1 MENSPVFQNPKSGSI
16 KVSGTCQIVDA
27 EGNVLETITD
37 PKFCGCGLSQDKPF
51 CDKSHANYVS
61 IVTRILEDARKTV
74 QAVTPM
80 GVWYQRAFE
89 IRKRSLEN
97 RLATGEN
104 LLGVKFGGALVKSD
118 TDEKRYE
125 GIFGYLTDAMQIH
138 EKLDLSRLIHPL
150 AEAEVVFKLAK
161 DLDREITL
169 AEVPEYVSEV
179 AAGIEVFDCRYGAID
194 AYIDD
199 AIADNACAG
208 AFAIGSWKKAADID
222 FSNAEISIF
231 ENGELNQRVP
241 ASAIAGNPW
250 VAVVNASKKL
260 SDAGVV
266 LTAGLI
272 IFSGSA
278 TTGIAMQ
285 AGKYRVEISG
295 LGEVSFEAN

>member
-1 MENSPVFQNPKSGSI
+1 MENSQVFQNPKSGSI
-16 KVSGTCQIVDA
+16 KVSGTCQIVDV
-27 EGNVLETITD
+27 EGNIIKTVTD

-61 IVTRILEDARKTV
+61 IVTRMLEDARVTV
-74 QAVTPM
+74 QPISPV

-89 IRKRSLEN
+89 IRKRLLEN
-97 RLATGEN
+97 RLAKGEK
-104 LLGVKFGGALVKSD
+104 LVGVKFGGALLKSE
-118 TDEKRYE
+118 TEEKRYE
-125 GIFGYLTDAMQIH
+125 GIFGYLTDAMRIH
-138 EKLDLSRLIHPL
+138 ENLDLSKLIHPL
-150 AEAEVVFKLAK
+150 AEAEVVFKLSK

-169 AEVPEYVSEV
+169 AEVPEYISEV

-208 AFAIGSWKKAADID
+208 AFAIGTGKKAADID
-222 FSNAEISIF
+222 FSTAEISIF
-231 ENGELNQRVP
+231 ENGELNQKVS

-250 VAVVNASKKL
+250 AAVVNASKKL

-266 LTAGLI
+266 LTAGSI

-278 TTGIAMQ
+278 TTGIAMH
-285 AGKYRVEISG
+285 AGKYRVEITG